1 MFARSLALTAVLLSS
16 AAIAVAAEEPLPV
29 KSSFLQ
35 VPGAKLYYE
44 VRGSGPLLLL
54 IPGGPTD
61 AGVFE
66 GLAQRLADRYTVVA
80 YDPRGNS
87 RSTVD
92 SPPEEQSVDL
102 HADDAA
108 RLIDELGDGPAYVFG
123 TSGGAQIGLDLA
135 ARHPQRV
142 RILVAHEPPCILL
155 LDDAAQVLSNNQQLY
170 ETYRRQGPDSALQR
184 FMAMNGMTPRA
195 QATTGPPPTMPPA
208 AAATF
213 GRIQRNL
220 DYFFLHGLG
229 PLSLYRPDIQALRAS
244 APRIV
249 VAVGSE
255 TVGQTAHRTGA
266 ALAAQLRIQPVV
278 FPGDHGGYGPHA
290 AEFAAA
296 LHAALTTARH

>member
-1 MFARSLALTAVLLSS
+1 M
-16 AAIAVAAEEPLPV
+16 
-29 KSSFLQ
+29 KSSLLK
-35 VPGAKLYYE
+35 VPGANLYYE
-44 VRGSGPLLLL
+44 MRGSGPLLLL
-54 IPGGPTD
+54 IPGGPAD
-61 AGVFE
+61 AGAFE
-66 GLAQRLADRYTVVA
+66 GLSQRLADRYTVVA

-87 RSTVD
+87 RSTLD
-92 SPPEEQSVDL
+92 SLPEVQDVDL

-170 ETYRRQGPDSALQR
+170 ETYRRQGPDSAMQR
-184 FMAMNGMTPRA
+184 FMAMNGMTAPA
-195 QATTGPPPTMPPA
+195 KAAAGPQPMMPPA

-213 GRIQRNL
+213 GRMQKNF

-229 PLSLYRPDIQALRAS
+229 PLSLYRPDVVVLRAS

-249 VAVGSE
+249 VAVGRE
-255 TVGQTAHRTGA
+255 TVGQTAHRTGV
-266 ALAAQLRIQPVV
+266 ALATQLQIQPVV
-278 FPGDHGGYGPHA
+278 FPGDHIGYGPHA

-296 LHAALTTARH
+296 LHAALNGK

>member
-1 MFARSLALTAVLLSS
+1 M
-16 AAIAVAAEEPLPV
+16 
-29 KSSFLQ
+29 KSSFLKAREAQ
-35 VPGAKLYYE
+35 LYYE

-66 GLAQRLADRYTVVA
+66 GLSQHLADRYTVVA

-87 RSTVD
+87 RSTLD
-92 SPPEEQSVDL
+92 SPPEEQRVDL

-142 RILVAHEPPCILL
+142 RVLVAHEPPCIML
-155 LDDAAQVLSNNQQLY
+155 LDDPAKVLSNNQQLY
-170 ETYRRQGPDSALQR
+170 EIYRRQGPGGAIQS
-184 FMAMNGMTPRA
+184 FMAMNGMAAPPNSGPGTQPR
-195 QATTGPPPTMPPA
+195 PVMPPA

-213 GRIQRNL
+213 ARIEKNF
-220 DYFFLHGLG
+220 DYFFRHGIG
-229 PLSLYRPDIQALRAS
+229 PLSLYRPDIQTLRAS
-244 APRIV
+244 APHII

-255 TVGQTAHRTGA
+255 SAGQTAHRSGV

-296 LHAALTTARH
+296 LHAALRGN